1 MSQKTRAEHMQ
12 WCKDR
17 ANEYIKAGDGQQA
30 MSSMISDLRK
40 HPETADSMPMAIA
53 LMNMTNAKD
62 LSAVRKYVD
71 GFN

>member
-1 MSQKTRAEHMQ
+1 MNRQEHLQ

-17 ANEYIKAGDGQQA
+17 ANEYIKVGDGQEA

-40 HPETADSMPMAIA
+40 HEGTESSVQMGFM
-53 LMNMTNAKD
+53 LMMTTPAHD
-62 LSAVRKYVD
+62 LGAVKRFVD